1 MKKEISPE
9 ERLLSLIKTKNRT
22 AIPVQIPQTAQTP
35 QMPKETPAETVI
47 SKADERLDGML
58 KSELF
63 KNKLFEPA
71 ILKSVNKYLVVIL
84 GILLLYFTIDLIF
97 VRPYKNVQ
105 TLIAKANAPQTQNEK
120 KFQAAPKD
128 ITVVKD
134 YSSYSNAVPGK
145 TVFGQSQGGPA
156 APEDVGASGDISD
169 TIGLVGIIAGDN
181 PQAIIED
188 KKAQKTYYLNKGQSF
203 NGYVV
208 EDISENKVSLDCE
221 GKKISLFL

>member
-1 MKKEISPE
+1 M
-9 ERLLSLIKTKNRT
+9 T
-22 AIPVQIPQTAQTP
+22 AVPPAE
-35 QMPKETPAETVI
+35 PKETPAQTVM
-47 SKADERLDGML
+47 SKADERIDGML

-63 KNKLFEPA
+63 RNKLFEPST
-71 ILKSVNKYLVVIL
+71 LKNINKYLVAVLAIL
-84 GILLLYFTIDLIF
+84 ALYFMIDLIF

-105 TLIAKANAPQTQNEK
+105 LIVSQEGTNKNVKNLNLGTNK
-120 KFQAAPKD
+120 IAA
-128 ITVVKD
+128 VKD
-134 YSSYSNAVPGK
+134 YSSYSGAMPGK

-156 APEDVGASGDISD
+156 NPEDVGPGDMSEQL
-169 TIGLVGIIAGDN
+169 GLVGIIAGDN

-208 EDISENKVSLDCE
+208 EDILEDKVVLDYE